1 MQTNFN
7 MGWTIRAGQDLSV
20 AGAQYKAVKLDGTI
34 ASQAATAATAAVGLL
49 QTKPASGEHGGV
61 VMLGIAKGVA
71 AGAINSGGAIAVTT
85 SGFLGAY
92 TAAGS
97 GGNTPI
103 GRALVQVASG
113 DIFECAVNF
122 ISGGLAI

>member
-1 MQTNFN
+1 MQSNWN
-7 MGWTIRAGQDLSV
+7 RGWTVKAGQDLSV
-20 AGAQYKAVKLDGTI
+20 AGAQYKAIKLDGTI

-49 QTKPASGEHGGV
+49 QTKPQSGEHGAVAMIGV
-61 VMLGIAKGVA
+61 CKGVA
-71 AGAINSGGAIAVTT
+71 AAAINSGAALAVTT
-85 SGFLGAY
+85 SGFLLTY

-122 ISGGLAI
+122 INGGLAI